1 MRKHLEIKSKSDTS
15 EEGEMPPLK
24 DCSDVEYLVD

>member
-1 MRKHLEIKSKSDTS
+1 MEIKSKSDTS
-15 EEGEMPPLK
+15 EDGEMPPLK